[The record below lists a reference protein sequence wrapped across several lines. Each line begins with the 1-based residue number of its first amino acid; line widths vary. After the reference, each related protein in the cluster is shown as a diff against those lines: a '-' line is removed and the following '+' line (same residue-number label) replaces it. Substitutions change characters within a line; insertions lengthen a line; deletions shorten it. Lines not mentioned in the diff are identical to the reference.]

1 MEVQNVIVLFV
12 KKRIIS
18 TEKKSYDSIEEN
30 FGKKQLYL
38 KNYITI
44 NFIECNENGSLNYK
58 IK

>member
-44 NFIECNENGSLNYK
+44 NFVECNENGNVKL
-58 IK
+58 